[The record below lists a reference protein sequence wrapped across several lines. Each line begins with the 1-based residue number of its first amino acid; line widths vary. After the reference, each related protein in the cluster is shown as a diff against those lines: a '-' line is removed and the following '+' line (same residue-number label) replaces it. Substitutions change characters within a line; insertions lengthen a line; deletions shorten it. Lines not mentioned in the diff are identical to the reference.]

1 MSTPNRYKVALMHDT
16 GSRIAKDLP
25 KNVERYVDE
34 GKEQGLSEGE
44 AWAVAWSRYCKYK
57 NPDSPHCK
65 KDSPSDYFPNQGKKQ
80 AADDWRRSVKDM
92 VRQIK
97 GINATILRRYD
108 DIYREIGGPPE
119 YDDANWDHLHDEMV
133 EKAGIH
139 RLEGEEYDIRMRM
152 TSVIAKALE
161 AGVTLE
167 EMGLTPLHA
176 DRITQAHKKG
186 KAAYMRSLNKVIT
199 TVTGKSMLS
208 RGDRRAS
215 AWRNEDFKRLE
226 DESKRIYK
234 ALSKLGVEVA
244 EAEHRAGSRE
254 MSDDLRKAFRYLQS
268 AMRAVDGATHQFEQ
282 W

>member
-1 MSTPNRYKVALMHDT
+1 MSKINHYKVALMHDT
-16 GSRIAKDLP
+16 GARTAKDLP
-25 KNVERYVDE
+25 KHVERYVDE
-34 GKEQGLSEGE
+34 GKDQGLDEGE

-92 VRQIK
+92 TRQMRR
-97 GINATILRRYD
+97 INDTILRRYE
-108 DIYREIGGPPE
+108 DISREIGDPPE
-119 YDDANWDHLHDEMV
+119 HDDADWDARRDEMV
-133 EKAGIH
+133 EKAGIN
-139 RLEGEEYDIRMRM
+139 RLEGEKYDIRMRM
-152 TSVIAKALE
+152 TSVIAKALL
-161 AGVTLE
+161 AGVDPK

-176 DRITQAHKKG
+176 ERIIEAHKKG
-186 KAAYMRSLNKVIT
+186 KAAYTRSLNKVIMA
-199 TVTGKSMLS
+199 VTGKSMY
-208 RGDRRAS
+208 RRAS

-254 MSDDLRKAFRYLQS
+254 MSDDLRKAFRRLQS
-268 AMRAVDGATHQFEQ
+268 AMRAVDGATRQFEQ